1 MSACPGAWP
10 ASRSPIDDAALRDG
24 RPVSTILPGDA
35 GVPIPAEMR
44 AAVLD
49 GTGAGHLVVRRVP
62 VPRPGAGQ
70 LLARV
75 DAAGICTSVN
85 KLLDQGPAH
94 PLMHGWDPVAH
105 PVIVGDEGVVTLVEA
120 GESLR
125 DRYRPGLR
133 FAVQPAVDI
142 APIQHLDRYRD
153 HGRGVAKIAVG
164 YTLPGL
170 LAEYI
175 LIGEEVLAAGC
186 FLPLPD
192 DDLPSAHAAIA
203 EPISCI
209 ISSHAHHVHLTQPDR
224 RQPRVASSG
233 LLPGGIVVVIGAGPM
248 GRIHVDLALAARPR
262 VIIATA
268 RRQDRLDWL
277 RRTFGDRAR
286 QLGVHLELVDTSQA
300 DLAAVVERLS
310 QGRGADDVI
319 VTAADRD
326 VVEAAQHCLARYGV
340 LDLFA
345 GLAPGSEHVAID
357 ARFVHYQEVNITG
370 SSGGGPWDIL
380 ETLRLMAEGQIDAG
394 AHIAHIGDLEHAPEL
409 LRMARQ
415 REVAG
420 KAVVYPHRR
429 SEAIATV
436 PRWDGEDERRYLAAG

>member
-1 MSACPGAWP
+1 VSATLPGA
-10 ASRSPIDDAALRDG
+10 AG
-24 RPVSTILPGDA
+24 LPL
-35 GVPIPAEMR
+35 PAEMR

-49 GTGAGHLVVRRVP
+49 GTGAGHLAVRRVP
-62 VPRPGAGQ
+62 VPRPGPGQ

-105 PVIVGDEGVVTLVEA
+105 PVIVGDEGVVTLVEVGA
-120 GESLR
+120 ALR
-125 DRYRPGLR
+125 DRFEPGMR
-133 FAVQPAVDI
+133 IAVQPAVDI
-142 APIQHLDRYRD
+142 APIQHRERYRD
-153 HGRGVAKIAVG
+153 QGRGVAKIAVG

-170 LAEYI
+170 LAEYV

-186 FLPLPD
+186 LLPLPD
-192 DDLPSAHAAIA
+192 AALPAAHAAIA

-224 RQPRVASSG
+224 TQPRLASSG
-233 LLPGGIVVVIGAGPM
+233 LLPGGVVVVIGAGPM

-262 VIIATA
+262 VVIATA
-268 RRQDRLDWL
+268 RRADRLDWL
-277 RRTFGDRAR
+277 RRTFGERAR
-286 QLGVHLELVDTSQA
+286 RLGVRLELVDTTQA
-300 DLAAVVERLS
+300 DLAAVIDRLS
-310 QGRGADDVI
+310 EGRGADDVI
-319 VTAADRD
+319 VTAADRE
-326 VVEAAQHCLARYGV
+326 VVEAAQRTLARYGV

-345 GLAPGSEHVAID
+345 GLAPGSEIVGID

-380 ETLRLMAEGQIDAG
+380 ETLRLMAASEIDAG

-409 LRMARQ
+409 LRMARE
-415 REVAG
+415 RRVEG

-429 SEAIATV
+429 SASIVTV
-436 PRWDGEDERRYLAAG
+436 PRWDAADEQRFLAAG